1 MVTLE
6 TCALFRHLRPAELSA
21 LRRIAREII
30 FPAGR
35 EIFQE
40 GDPGDGVYLVLD
52 GLVEIS
58 AAVTQNSRSILS
70 QVGPGEIFGEMAVLE
85 TKPRSATARA
95 VTDSTV
101 YFIPREPLLELLDQS
116 PVFALDLL
124 RESSRRLREFD
135 QRHVQEMLQAERLAI
150 VGRFARA
157 IVHDLKN
164 PLNIIGLT
172 AEMAAMGETTPASR
186 QKSAAAIRKQLD
198 RITEM
203 VGDILDFTQG
213 ARAEMILG
221 HLDYGVFVRQVIDEI
236 RPEVELRDAR
246 IELAG
251 PLPTVR
257 LPLDP
262 KRLRRV
268 FYNLIHN
275 ATDAMPVGGKISVRF
290 QQAADELVTEIAD
303 TGPGIA
309 PEIAGTLFQVF
320 ATFGKEHGTGLGLSI
335 CKKIVEDHH
344 GRIWARNEP
353 GQGAVFAF
361 ALPLENVKR
370 GN

>member
-6 TCALFRHLRPAELSA
+6 SCALFRQLSPPELAA
-21 LRRIAREII
+21 LCRITQEKS

-35 EIFQE
+35 EIFKE
-40 GDPGDGVYLVLD
+40 GDHGDGVYLVKD
-52 GLVEIS
+52 GRVEIS

-70 QVGPGEIFGEMAVLE
+70 QVEPGEAFGEMAVLE
-85 TKPRSATARA
+85 TKPRSATATA
-95 VTDSTV
+95 LTASSV
-101 YFIPREPLLELLDQS
+101 YFIPREPLLELLDRS
-116 PVFALDLL
+116 PGFALELL
-124 RESSRRLREFD
+124 RDSSRRLREFD
-135 QRHVQEMLQAERLAI
+135 LRHVQEILQAERLAI
-150 VGRFARA
+150 IGRFASA

-172 AEMAAMGETTPASR
+172 AELAALETATPATR
-186 QKSAAAIRKQLD
+186 QKSVTTIRAQVE

-213 ARAEMILG
+213 ARAETIFG
-221 HLDYGVFVRQVIDEI
+221 NLDYGVFVRQILEEI
-236 RPEVELRDAR
+236 RPEAELRGAQ
-246 IELAG
+246 IEIIG
-251 PLPTVR
+251 TPPPLK

-268 FYNLIHN
+268 FYNLLHN
-275 ATDAMPVGGKISVRF
+275 ATDAMPAGGKVFLRF
-290 QQAADELVTEIAD
+290 EQTPHELITEIED

-309 PEIAGTLFQVF
+309 PEIAGKLFQAF
-320 ATFGKEHGTGLGLSI
+320 ATFGKAYGTGLGLSI

-353 GQGAVFAF
+353 GKGAVFAF
-361 ALPLENVKR
+361 ALPLTQ
-370 GN
+370 